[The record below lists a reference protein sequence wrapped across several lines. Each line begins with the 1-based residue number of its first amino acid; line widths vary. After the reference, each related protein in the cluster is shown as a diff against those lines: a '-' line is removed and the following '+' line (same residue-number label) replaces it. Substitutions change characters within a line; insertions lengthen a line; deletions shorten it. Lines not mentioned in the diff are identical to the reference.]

1 MFEKLDREKIIF
13 GLKITLPI
21 LLALISFFILS
32 DYVSSDKYTQRF
44 MSTIDANKES
54 VMKLTASSTS
64 VSVAI
69 SALPGDFATPI
80 AEKLADLSIGFMIV
94 LCALYLE
101 KFLIV
106 ITGLVVFKWMVPAAC
121 ILLMLGLTLSRD
133 KLKELSYK
141 IFSIALAIVLIIPA
155 SVTVSKT
162 IRNAYGSSIDEVVAS
177 AELSASLLKD
187 SVGTENVD
195 DDTAKGLGKV
205 VENLKNAGDTIASGT
220 SEFMKYL
227 ERLTSRFV
235 EAVAIL
241 IVTSCIIPILVILL
255 LAWFI
260 KMVCVPGIS
269 ISVKG
274 GRYEKQ

>member
-205 VENLKNAGDTIASGT
+205 FENLKNAGDTIASGT

>member
-177 AELSASLLKD
+177 AELSASLLKE

-205 VENLKNAGDTIASGT
+205 FENLKNAGDTIASGT